1 MKIVWLQCLSLFLIP
16 GICLAADKIEIKT
29 EMDKINYSIGYQMGG
44 DFQRQGWKY
53 NAEIMN
59 RGILDAT
66 GNQTKPL
73 MSTDEMN
80 AVLIGMKKQLVADQQ
95 TTARQADALFLAE
108 NAKKEGVIVLQSGVQ
123 YKIIKEG
130 SGKKPTLQDNVNIRY
145 KVSRPGGKDIA
156 TGYPTTEP
164 KIYPMK
170 KALPGLREV
179 LQLMKEGSIW
189 QIVLPPGPAMGM
201 KSEAIEKA
209 GILVYEM
216 ELVSVGPNK

>member
-1 MKIVWLQCLSLFLIP
+1 MKKVFAVCLGIILIA
-16 GICLAADKIEIKT
+16 GTGLAAEKIELKDET
-29 EMDKINYSIGYQMGG
+29 DKINYSIGYQIGG
-44 DFQRQGWKY
+44 DFLKQGWKIKP
-53 NAEIMN
+53 EIMMS
-59 RGILDAT
+59 GILDAT
-66 GNQTKPL
+66 NHTEARI
-73 MSTDEMN
+73 TADEMN

-108 NAKKEGVIVLQSGVQ
+108 NAKKEGVVVLQSGVQ

-145 KVSRPGGKDIA
+145 KVARPGGKDIA

-209 GILVYEM
+209 GVLVYEM